1 MSVKIVNL
9 VRHFRRLYSSYIFLC
24 IMYCTVFMPF
34 VATDVSFDFRA
45 FEFFYNIFVTI
56 EIIFNEEAIMIYYLS
71 SLLLSSSL
79 SSSCAGGLSSS
90 IRACRD

>member
-1 MSVKIVNL
+1 MNMTVNFSDTL
-9 VRHFRRLYSSYIFLC
+9 EDSTVIYFLC

-34 VATDVSFDFRA
+34 VATDVSFAFRA
-45 FEFFYNIFVTI
+45 FELFYYIFII

>member
-1 MSVKIVNL
+1 MSVKIVDL
-9 VRHFRRLYSSYIFLC
+9 FRYFRRLYSSYIFLC
-24 IMYCTVFMPF
+24 IMYCTF
-34 VATDVSFDFRA
+34 VATDDVSFDFRA
-45 FEFFYNIFVTI
+45 FEFFYYIFMTI
-56 EIIFNEEAIMIYYLS
+56 EIIFNGEAIMIYYLS

>member
-1 MSVKIVNL
+1 
-9 VRHFRRLYSSYIFLC
+9 
-24 IMYCTVFMPF
+24 MYCAVFMPF
-34 VATDVSFDFRA
+34 VATDDVSFAFRA
-45 FEFFYNIFVTI
+45 FELFYNIFII

-79 SSSCAGGLSSS
+79 ASSCAGGLSSS